1 MKILAGIYSQ
11 DSGEIW
17 FQGQPL
23 ERLTPKLVERL
34 GIHFIHQ
41 ERYIV
46 PYLTVAES
54 LFLGI
59 EPSVTPIKWIKR
71 RSLEKE
77 AEAHLKEKVGIDCWP
92 SADRRTD
99 GRRAAVDSGLP
110 CPASSTEN
118 YCV

>member
-1 MKILAGIYSQ
+1 MSEAYILQMLGIQKEFPGVKALQHVDFELRHGEIHGLVGENGAGKSTLMKILAGIYSQ
-11 DSGEIW
+11 DSGEIR

-59 EPSVTPIKWIKR
+59 DLPSR
-71 RSLEKE
+71 Q
-77 AEAHLKEKVGIDCWP
+77 
-92 SADRRTD
+92 
-99 GRRAAVDSGLP
+99 
-110 CPASSTEN
+110 
-118 YCV
+118 